1 MKRERRSVPYLAL
14 AVLSVIALMPAAAF
28 AHCDSLDG
36 PVVKAARD
44 ALKTGN
50 VNFVLIW
57 VQKQDEA
64 EVKQIFRQALTVRRL
79 SREARELADK
89 YFFET
94 VVRLHRS
101 GEGEPY
107 TGLKPAGT
115 KVAPIIPILDAAI
128 ETDSAVALLARFPAG
143 ARGDIQERFRHVIA
157 RKKFDVNDVE
167 AGREYVKSYVTFIH
181 YVEHLYEETARDQTH
196 PHKSK

>member
-1 MKRERRSVPYLAL
+1 MKINRRLILCLAL
-14 AVLSVIALMPAAAF
+14 SALSVLSLATAEAF
-28 AHCDSLDG
+28 AHCDTVDG

-44 ALKTGN
+44 ALNTRN

-57 VQKQDEA
+57 VQKQDDR
-64 EVKQIFRQALTVRRL
+64 EVRQAFRLTLRVRRL
-79 SREARELADK
+79 NAEARALADK

-115 KVAPIIPILDAAI
+115 EMAPIIPVLDRAI
-128 ETDSAVALLARFPAG
+128 ETGAAGPLLTRLPA
-143 ARGDIQERFRHVIA
+143 AAQGDIRERLRTLIA
-157 RKKFDVNDVE
+157 RKKFNVNDVE
-167 AGREYVKSYVTFIH
+167 AGREYVKLYVAFIH
-181 YVEHLYEETARDQTH
+181 YVEHVYEESESARQN
-196 PHKSK
+196 PSA